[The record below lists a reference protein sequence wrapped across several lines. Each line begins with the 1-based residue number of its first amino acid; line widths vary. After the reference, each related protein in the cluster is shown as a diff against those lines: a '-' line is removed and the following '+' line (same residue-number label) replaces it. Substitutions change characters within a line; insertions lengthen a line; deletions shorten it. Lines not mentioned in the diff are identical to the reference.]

1 MLSFIALALRIAVL
15 GLFWFFMLVVG
26 DYALTGIRV
35 TAGPQ
40 SGGGLTALVVGIL
53 LIAGLAFTERMMRL
67 RVSFDDQQMRVGFD
81 KRQSAAGKTTIEP
94 EALRLRDMIALLDED
109 DLDDLRAEVRETLR
123 ERIHRLSADES
134 ETFEE
139 LLSDSKRKRR

>member
-1 MLSFIALALRIAVL
+1 MLSFIALALRIAALAIYWFGVL
-15 GLFWFFMLVVG
+15 IVG
-26 DYALTGIRV
+26 DYAITR
-35 TAGPQ
+35 AQ
-40 SGGGLTALVVGIL
+40 AGGGMAAIMIAVLLLGGIAL
-53 LIAGLAFTERMMRL
+53 TERVMRL
-67 RVSFDDQQMRVGFD
+67 RISFDDQQMRVGFG
-81 KRQSAAGKTTIEP
+81 KRQSAAGQTAIEP

-139 LLSDSKRKRR
+139 LLSDPKRKRR